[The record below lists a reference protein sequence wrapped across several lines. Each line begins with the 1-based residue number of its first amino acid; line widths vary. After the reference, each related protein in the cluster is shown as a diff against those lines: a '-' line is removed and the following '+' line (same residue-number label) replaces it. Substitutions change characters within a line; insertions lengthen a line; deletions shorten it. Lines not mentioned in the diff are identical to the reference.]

1 MIDRRVVEEIKYRN
15 DIKDVISQYVTLKR
29 AGSNYHGL
37 CPFHSEKTPSF
48 TVFTGGEG
56 NFYCFGCGAGGD
68 VVTFTMRAEN
78 LDYPS
83 ALEFLAKRAGIT
95 IPEDKAQRPG
105 EVSRTRVMDMNRE
118 AARFFYST
126 LVSGKYPD
134 ALSYLQQKRGFSPA
148 LIRHFGMG
156 FAPPEWGSLVKHLK
170 SKHYSEEEMIA
181 ANLAAKS
188 SKGTVYDVFRN
199 RVMVPIFDING
210 NVVAFGGRV
219 MDDSKPKYLNS
230 TDTPAFK
237 KRRTLFALNFA
248 KDVCAE
254 RIILC
259 EGYMDVI
266 ALHGAGFS
274 SAIATLG
281 TAITEEHARLM
292 KRYTKE
298 VVICYD
304 ADEAGQRAADKAFA
318 LLSEVGLET
327 KILKVEGAK
336 DPDEYIKKFGQG
348 KFKLLLEGSRTR
360 FDFKLASIL
369 EKHSLSVPAEK
380 IRAAD
385 ATAELIAEFYSAVE
399 RDIYID
405 TAASKLSVSTDTLKA
420 DVQQKIRN
428 RQKKENTDA
437 LRKVISESSGY
448 GNRANPDY
456 VRNPAAASAEET
468 IIGLLL
474 YSPEL
479 IAQVE
484 KDGVLTPQTFQT
496 DFNRR
501 VFNALMTLG
510 KEQGGLE
517 EGLLS
522 QWFNPEEMGRIIGM
536 KVRRTSLTNN
546 GKDVLR
552 ECIARLQNAKTKGN
566 NIEDIEDIL
575 GAKRRKKNEQ

>member
-1 MIDRRVVEEIKYRN
+1 MIDRSVVEEIKYRN
-15 DIKDVISQYVTLKR
+15 DIRDVISGYVTLKR
-29 AGSNYHGL
+29 AGNNYNGL

-68 VVTFTMRAEN
+68 VVSFVMRAEN
-78 LDYPS
+78 MDYPS

-95 IPEDKAQRPG
+95 IPEDKSGRPG
-105 EVSRTRVMDMNRE
+105 EISRTRVLDMNRE
-118 AARFFYST
+118 AARFFHAT
-126 LVSGKYPD
+126 LIGGKYPD
-134 ALSYLQQKRGFSPA
+134 ALAYLQQKRGFSPA
-148 LIRHFGMG
+148 LIRHFGLG

-170 SKHYSEEEMIA
+170 SKHYGEEEMIA

-188 SKGTVYDVFRN
+188 AKGTVYDVFRN
-199 RVMVPIFDING
+199 RVIVPILDING

-248 KDVCAE
+248 KDLCAE
-254 RIILC
+254 RMILC

-318 LLSEVGLET
+318 LLSEVGVET

-336 DPDEYIKKFGQG
+336 DPDEYIKKFGPG
-348 KFKLLLEGSRTR
+348 KFKKLLEGSRTR
-360 FDFKLASIL
+360 FDFKFGAIL
-369 EKHSLSVPAEK
+369 EKHDISIPAEK

-385 ATAELIAEFYSAVE
+385 AAAELIAGFYSAVE
-399 RDIYID
+399 RDIYIG
-405 TAASKLSVSTDTLKA
+405 TVCAKLQIPMDTLRS
-420 DVQQKIRN
+420 DVEKKIRS
-428 RQKKENTDA
+428 RQKKEQDGQ
-437 LRKVISESSGY
+437 LRKVITASSGMN
-448 GNRANPDY
+448 NRVNPDY
-456 VRNPAAASAEET
+456 VRNPAAASAEEA
-468 IIGLLL
+468 ILGLILH
-474 YSPEL
+474 SPEL
-479 IAQVE
+479 VGTIRKESLLDVE
-484 KDGVLTPQTFQT
+484 MFQT
-496 DFNRR
+496 EFNRR
-501 VFNALMTLG
+501 VFAAIMDIAGDEGT
-510 KEQGGLE
+510 LE
-517 EGLLS
+517 EGMLCQHFS
-522 QWFNPEEMGRIIGM
+522 PEEMGRIIGM
-536 KVRRTSLTNN
+536 KVRRAELTNN
-546 GKDVLR
+546 GTEVLK
-552 ECIARLQNAKTKGN
+552 ECIGRLQKSKTKGN

-575 GAKRRKKNEQ
+575 GTKRRKKNE

>member
-15 DIKDVISQYVTLKR
+15 DIRDVISQYVTLKR
-29 AGSNYHGL
+29 AGSNYNGL

-48 TVFTGGEG
+48 TVFTAGEG

-68 VVTFTMRAEN
+68 VVTFVMRAEN

-83 ALEFLAKRAGIT
+83 ALEFLAKRAGID
-95 IPEDKAQRPG
+95 IPEDSAKSQG

-118 AARFFYST
+118 AARFFHAT
-126 LVSGKYPD
+126 LVSGNYPE
-134 ALSYLQQKRGFSPA
+134 ALSYLRDKRAFPPA
-148 LIRHFGMG
+148 LIRHFGLG
-156 FAPPEWGSLVKHLK
+156 FAPNEWGSLVKHLK
-170 SKHYSEEEMIA
+170 SKHFSEEEMIA

-188 SKGTVYDVFRN
+188 AKGTVYDVFRN
-199 RVMVPIFDING
+199 RIIVPILDING

-248 KDVCAE
+248 KDLCAE
-254 RIILC
+254 RMILC

-274 SAIATLG
+274 NAIATLG

-304 ADEAGQRAADKAFA
+304 ADEAGQRAADKAFS

-336 DPDEYIKKFGQG
+336 DPDEYIKKYGAG

-360 FDFKLASIL
+360 FDFKLGSIL
-369 EKHSLSVPAEK
+369 EKHDITVPLEK

-385 ATAELIAEFYSAVE
+385 EAAELIAGFYSAVE

-405 TAASKLSVSTDTLKA
+405 TAARKLSVPTDTLKA
-420 DVQQKIRN
+420 DVQQKIRS
-428 RQKKENTDA
+428 RQKKENKEE
-437 LRKVISESSGY
+437 LRRVMSESAGY
-448 GNRANPDY
+448 GNRTNPDY

-468 IIGLLL
+468 ILGLIL

-479 IAQVE
+479 LGGIEASGE
-484 KDGVLTPQTFQT
+484 LREETFQT
-496 DFNRR
+496 EFNRR
-501 VFNALMTLG
+501 VFAAIRAIYNDHQT
-510 KEQGGLE
+510 LE

-522 QWFNPEEMGRIIGM
+522 ERFTPEEMGRIIGM
-536 KVRRTSLTNN
+536 KVRRTALTNN
-546 GKDVLR
+546 GEDVLK
-552 ECIARLQNAKTKGN
+552 ECIARLQNARTKGN

-575 GAKRRKKNEQ
+575 GAKRRKQNE

>member
-1 MIDRRVVEEIKYRN
+1 MIDRRIVEEIKYRN

-83 ALEFLAKRAGIT
+83 ALEFLAKRAGIV
-95 IPEDKAQRPG
+95 IPEDKTPGLG

-336 DPDEYIKKFGQG
+336 DPDEYIKKHGAG
-348 KFKLLLEGSRTR
+348 KFKLLLDGSRTR
-360 FDFKLASIL
+360 FDFKLAAIL
-369 EKHSLSVPAEK
+369 EKHDISIPLEK

-385 ATAELIAEFYSAVE
+385 EAAELISEFYSAVE

-405 TAASKLSVSTDTLKA
+405 TAARKLSVPMDTLKA
-420 DVQQKIRN
+420 DVGQKIRN
-428 RQKKENTDA
+428 RQKKENKDA

-468 IIGLLL
+468 ILGLLL

-479 IAQVE
+479 IAQVQSE
-484 KDGVLTPQTFQT
+484 ASLTKETFQT

-501 VFNALMTLG
+501 VFSALMDIYS
-510 KEQGGLE
+510 EQSSLE

-522 QWFNPEEMGRIIGM
+522 EQFTPEEMGRIVGM
-536 KVRRTSLTNN
+536 KVRRTNLTNN
-546 GKDVLR
+546 GREVLK
-552 ECIARLQNAKTKGN
+552 ECIERLQNARTKGN
-566 NIEDIEDIL
+566 KIEDIEDII
-575 GAKRRKKNEQ
+575 GAKRRKKHE

>member
-1 MIDRRVVEEIKYRN
+1 MIDRSIVEEIKYRN
-15 DIKDVISQYVTLKR
+15 DIRDVISGYVTLKR
-29 AGSNYHGL
+29 AGANYNGI

-48 TVFTGGEG
+48 TVFTAGEG

-68 VVTFTMRAEN
+68 VVSFVMRAEN

-83 ALEFLAKRAGIT
+83 ALDFLAKRAGIT
-95 IPEDKAQRPG
+95 IPEDNTKRPG

-118 AARFFYST
+118 AARFFHAS
-126 LVSGKYPD
+126 LVSGKNPE
-134 ALSYLQQKRGFSPA
+134 ALSYLREKRGFSPA

-156 FAPPEWGSLVKHLK
+156 FAPNEWGGLVKHLK

-199 RVMVPIFDING
+199 RIIVPILDING

-248 KDVCAE
+248 KELCAE
-254 RIILC
+254 RMILC

-274 SAIATLG
+274 NAIATLG

-318 LLSEVGLET
+318 LLAEVGLET

-336 DPDEYIKKFGQG
+336 DPDEYIKKYGAG

-360 FDFKLASIL
+360 FDFKFGAIL
-369 EKHSLSVPAEK
+369 EKHDITIPAEK

-385 ATAELIAEFYSAVE
+385 AAAELIAGFYSAVE

-405 TAASKLSVSTDTLKA
+405 TVCLKLKLPADTLKA
-420 DVQQKIRN
+420 DVEKKIRARN
-428 RQKKENTDA
+428 KKDKGEELRRVINT
-437 LRKVISESSGY
+437 SSGMN
-448 GNRANPDY
+448 NRVNPDY
-456 VRNPAAASAEET
+456 VRNPAAASAEEA
-468 IIGLLL
+468 ILGLIL

-479 IAQVE
+479 VDTIRREALLSPE
-484 KDGVLTPQTFQT
+484 IFQT
-496 DFNRR
+496 EFNRR
-501 VFNALMTLG
+501 VFIAILKTAG
-510 KEQGGLE
+510 E
-517 EGLLS
+517 EGGVEEGMLS
-522 QWFNPEEMGRIIGM
+522 EIFTPEEMGRIIGM
-536 KVRRTSLTNN
+536 KVRRAGLTNN
-546 GKDVLR
+546 GIEVLR
-552 ECIARLQNAKTKGN
+552 ECIERLQKSKNKGN

-575 GAKRRKKNEQ
+575 GTKRRKKNEQ

>member
-1 MIDRRVVEEIKYRN
+1 MIDRRIVEEIKYRN

-83 ALEFLAKRAGIT
+83 ALEFLAKRAGIV
-95 IPEDKAQRPG
+95 IPEDKTPGLG

-199 RVMVPIFDING
+199 RIMVPIFDING

-336 DPDEYIKKFGQG
+336 DPDEYIKKHGAG
-348 KFKLLLEGSRTR
+348 KFKLLLDGSRTR
-360 FDFKLASIL
+360 FDFKLAAIL
-369 EKHSLSVPAEK
+369 EKHDISIPLEK

-385 ATAELIAEFYSAVE
+385 EAAELISEFYSAVE

-405 TAASKLSVSTDTLKA
+405 TAARKLSVPMDTLKA
-420 DVQQKIRN
+420 DVGQKIRN
-428 RQKKENTDA
+428 RQKKENKDA

-468 IIGLLL
+468 ILGLLL

-479 IAQVE
+479 IAQVQSE
-484 KDGVLTPQTFQT
+484 ASLTKETFQT

-501 VFNALMTLG
+501 VFSALMDIYS
-510 KEQGGLE
+510 EQSSLE

-522 QWFNPEEMGRIIGM
+522 EQFTPEEMGRIVGM
-536 KVRRTSLTNN
+536 KVRRTNLTNN
-546 GKDVLR
+546 GREVLK
-552 ECIARLQNAKTKGN
+552 ECIERLQNARTKGN
-566 NIEDIEDIL
+566 KIEDIEDII
-575 GAKRRKKNEQ
+575 GAKRRKKHE

>member
-15 DIKDVISQYVTLKR
+15 DIRDVISQYVTLKR

-48 TVFTGGEG
+48 TVFTAGEG

-68 VVTFTMRAEN
+68 VVTFVMRAEN

-95 IPEDKAQRPG
+95 IPEEKTQRAG

-118 AARFFYST
+118 AARFFHAA
-126 LVSGKYPD
+126 LVSGKYPE
-134 ALSYLQQKRGFSPA
+134 ALDYLRQKRAFSPA
-148 LIRHFGMG
+148 LIRHFGLG
-156 FAPPEWGSLVKHLK
+156 FAPNEWGSLVKHLK

-181 ANLAAKS
+181 ANLAARS
-188 SKGTVYDVFRN
+188 AKGTVYDVFRN
-199 RVMVPIFDING
+199 RIIVPILDING

-248 KDVCAE
+248 KDICAE
-254 RIILC
+254 RMILC

-274 SAIATLG
+274 NAIATLG

-298 VVICYD
+298 VIICYD

-336 DPDEYIKKFGQG
+336 DPDEYIKKFGVG

-360 FDFKLASIL
+360 FDFKLSAIL
-369 EKHSLSVPAEK
+369 EKHDINLPAEK

-385 ATAELIAEFYSAVE
+385 EAAELICGFYSAVE

-405 TAASKLSVSTDTLKA
+405 TAARKLAIPADTLKA
-420 DVQQKIRN
+420 DVQQKIRS
-428 RQKKENTDA
+428 RQRKESKDN
-437 LRKVISESSGY
+437 LRKVMSESAGY
-448 GNRANPDY
+448 GNRTNPDY

-468 IIGLLL
+468 ILGILLH
-474 YSPEL
+474 SPEL
-479 IAQVE
+479 IETIRHEEILKQE
-484 KDGVLTPQTFQT
+484 DFQT
-496 DFNRR
+496 EFNRR
-501 VFNALMTLG
+501 VYCACLDACA
-510 KEQGGLE
+510 EQGGIE

-522 QWFNPEEMGRIIGM
+522 ERFTPEEMGRIVGM
-536 KVRRTSLTNN
+536 KVRRTGLTNN

-552 ECIARLQNAKTKGN
+552 ECIARLKATRTKGN